1 MHKIWESRPEALLVG
16 GPGEN
21 TRGILREGGGEEG
34 AERTAIE
41 SISGQLRPKI
51 YENWLNN
58 QAGCYLN

>member
-1 MHKIWESRPEALLVG
+1 MGESARGFASPWTRREYKG
-16 GPGEN
+16 N
-21 TRGILREGGGEEG
+21 TSGGGGEEG